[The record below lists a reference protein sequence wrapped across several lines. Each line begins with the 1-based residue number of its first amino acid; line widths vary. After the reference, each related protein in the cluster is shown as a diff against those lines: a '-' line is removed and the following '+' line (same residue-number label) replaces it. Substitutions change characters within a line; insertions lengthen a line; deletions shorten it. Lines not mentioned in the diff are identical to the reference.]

1 MAPIQN
7 IQNRI
12 NVVRVYYGFCKPSTG
27 GKKQKTEKK
36 TGKEEE
42 KGTVK
47 KTASTKEVKD
57 RKNIYKK
64 KIFLI

>member
-1 MAPIQN
+1 MSC
-7 IQNRI
+7 
-12 NVVRVYYGFCKPSTG
+12 GFTTG
-27 GKKQKTEKK
+27 SVSLQLAEKTENRKK